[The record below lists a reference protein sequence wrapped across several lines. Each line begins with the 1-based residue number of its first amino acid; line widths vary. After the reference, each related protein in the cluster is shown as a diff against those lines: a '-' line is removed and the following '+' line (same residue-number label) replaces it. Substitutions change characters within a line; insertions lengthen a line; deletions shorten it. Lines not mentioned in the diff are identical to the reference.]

1 MMDLEGVR
9 KAKPEIFK
17 AVATQGETRCL
28 GWSVI
33 KYLEWGPLL
42 RGHWQTVQGQESEG
56 TS

>member
-17 AVATQGETRCL
+17 AVATQGETRYL
-28 GWSVI
+28 EWSVI

-42 RGHWQTVQGQESEG
+42 RGHWQTVEGQES
-56 TS
+56 

>member
-17 AVATQGETRCL
+17 AVPTQGETRCL

-33 KYLEWGPLL
+33 NYLEWGPLL
-42 RGHWQTVQGQESEG
+42 RGHWQTVEGQES
-56 TS
+56 